1 MKKINKKMKDIYS
14 KIDKER
20 NYNLDE
26 AIDLIKNSPAAK
38 FEETLDIAIN
48 LSLNAGKTDQSV
60 RGVIN
65 LPHGTGKNIRIAVV
79 AKDENASKA
88 RESGADIVGDT
99 DFIKSIESGE
109 INFDRLIATPDMMP
123 QLAKIGQILGP
134 KGLMPN
140 PKLGTV
146 TNDVSKAIKDAKK
159 GQVQF
164 KNDKSGII
172 HAGVGKL
179 SFDKE
184 KLRDN
189 IKTFFE
195 AILKNKP
202 EGIKGS
208 YVKRVSIA
216 STMGI
221 GIKLNVADLQ
231 KN

>member
-1 MKKINKKMKDIYS
+1 
-14 KIDKER
+14 
-20 NYNLDE
+20 
-26 AIDLIKNSPAAK
+26 
-38 FEETLDIAIN
+38 
-48 LSLNAGKTDQSV
+48 
-60 RGVIN
+60 
-65 LPHGTGKNIRIAVV
+65 
-79 AKDENASKA
+79 
-88 RESGADIVGDT
+88 
-99 DFIKSIESGE
+99 
-109 INFDRLIATPDMMP
+109 MP